1 MSSLRP
7 GADFCPCNEKATPE
21 KPMSKISMVK
31 EVAEKAIAAEAGR
44 TMHLV
49 RKAEIYAAGIII
61 TTGYQLLDV
70 KALLE
75 SSPWVRILCH
85 SSLVVLAIAL
95 LFAFCGMGLKGQ
107 ADYPRGNKLW
117 VNLKPENISEEA
129 AQEALVQMLLE
140 TREQNAR
147 LNDARVNALCW
158 CGWLFF
164 GGCLLVAGSQLLDG
178 LVNAWG

>member
-1 MSSLRP
+1 M
-7 GADFCPCNEKATPE
+7 G
-21 KPMSKISMVK
+21 KILIIK
-31 EVAEKAIAAEAGR
+31 EVAEKAIAAESGR
-44 TMHLV
+44 TLHLL
-49 RKAEIYAAGIII
+49 RKAELYTTGIIVV
-61 TTGYQLLDV
+61 TAYQLMDV

-75 SSPWVRILCH
+75 SSPAVRIMCYV
-85 SSLVVLAIAL
+85 SLGVLGVAL
-95 LFAFCGMGLKGQ
+95 YFAFRGMRLKGQ

-147 LNDARVNALCW
+147 LNDVRVKSLGW

-164 GGCLLVAGSQLLDG
+164 AGFLLVAGSQLLDA
-178 LVNAWG
+178 LVDTWG